1 MKTARNHHRTRE
13 LPTTPRPV
21 AMPASMN
28 DELLNR
34 RLREMMLDDEWNS
47 PCDEPLTFDDRT
59 YKTVDG
65 E

>member
-1 MKTARNHHRTRE
+1 MKAARNHHRAKE
-13 LPTTPRPV
+13 QATTPRPV
-21 AMPASMN
+21 SMN
-28 DELLNR
+28 DEQLNR